1 MDKKQALIKNIH
13 NLKKRIETTRNHDLG
28 ISITNLELV
37 VDNW

>member
-1 MDKKQALIKNIH
+1 MDKKQALIKTIH
-13 NLKKRIETTRNHDLG
+13 KLTKRIETTRNHDLD